1 MLHHQTMTYRGY
13 TLDAFQQEAIEALD
27 AGESVLVSAPT
38 GTGKTLIADY
48 LTEAT
53 FKANRQVV
61 YTAPIKA
68 LSNQK
73 FKEFKALLGEEHVGI
88 LTGDIVVNPQATV
101 LIMTTEIFRNLLH
114 TDRERLEPVSHVIF
128 DEIHYIDDPARG
140 SVWEESLI
148 FMPPQMRFLGLSAT
162 IPNIGELARWIER
175 IQGRPVRVVTH
186 SVRAV
191 PLEHRLFEHTLGECT
206 LKRLE
211 KRYRRYAARFGT
223 TSSGTVAAKFE
234 VTRHIDLV
242 KHIAPDLLPCLFFTF
257 SRRKCEINAKE
268 LAEHFRWTDAR
279 EEEQVREVAERTLQR
294 YEGAGERSL
303 REILPLLLKGIA
315 YHHAGL
321 LPVVKDVVEELFER
335 RLIKVLYCTETFAV
349 GLNFPC
355 RTVCFDAVTKWDGSR
370 FRSLTNREYFQMAGR
385 AGRRGIDEKGYVFT
399 AVDFNFF
406 NPREF
411 PSMREDEVEP
421 IESRFTLSYNTVLN
435 LVKNYDRPQIESI
448 LNRNFASFQMDEAKR
463 RYRQELRRLEKEQR
477 ELLGDLS
484 PRDAESALEFFERER
499 ALARLENQLYRK
511 EALGE
516 RRGLKALRREIRGH
530 QQALRQLEQHG
541 LSAQMRE
548 RFRGKVKAYRRVTW
562 RAWSGW
568 KNSWPSCRRRTLLS
582 TSLKISWRCWRR
594 WTTCA
599 KGSSPPAA
607 SLRPRSTAA
616 SCWSPNCFF
625 AGCSMIG
632 TNTRSMPWPLPWIT
646 SLAKERTAAA
656 TRHLTR
662 VWSSGPPS
670 LSARW
675 NGSIWAT
682 RPSSFTTTW
691 PKRLPC
697 GAAAPRLA
705 TWSRPAAPTKE
716 TSSLPFGGPSM
727 CCGRCVKPPSR
738 TNFWL
743 RNCLTASNSWT
754 GTRYR
759 SSFDVARDQRW
770 RLRAI

>member
-548 RFRGKVKAYRRVTW
+548 RFREKAKAYRRVSARMERVEKLLAQLPPEDAFIDEFEDKLALLEALDYVREGELTARGLFAAEINGSELLVTELFFRGVFHDW
-562 RAWSGW
+562 DEHAINALAASMDYEPRKGEDRRRHKAFDAGVVKRTAELISKMERVYLGYSTIEFYDHLAEAAAMWSGGAAF
-568 KNSWPSCRRRTLLS
+568 SDVV
-582 TSLKISWRCWRR
+582 
-594 WTTCA
+594 
-599 KGSSPPAA
+599 AA
-607 SLRPRSTAA
+607 SGTDEGDVV
-616 SCWSPNCFF
+616 F
-625 AGCSMIG
+625 AF
-632 TNTRSMPWPLPWIT
+632 R
-646 SLAKERTAAA
+646 
-656 TRHLTR
+656 
-662 VWSSGPPS
+662 
-670 LSARW
+670 
-675 NGSIWAT
+675 
-682 RPSSFTTTW
+682 
-691 PKRLPC
+691 
-697 GAAAPRLA
+697 
-705 TWSRPAAPTKE
+705 
-716 TSSLPFGGPSM
+716 
-727 CCGRCVKPPSR
+727 
-738 TNFWL
+738 
-743 RNCLTASNSWT
+743 
-754 GTRYR
+754 
-759 SSFDVARDQRW
+759 
-770 RLRAI
+770 RAIDVLRQVRQAAKQDEFLAAKLSHCIELMDRDEVSILL

>member
-206 LKRLE
+206 LKQLE

-548 RFRGKVKAYRRVTW
+548 RFREKVKAYRRVSARMERVEKLLAQLPPEDAFIDEFEDKLALLEALDYVREGELTARGLFAAEINGSELLVTELFFRGVFHDW
-562 RAWSGW
+562 DEHAINALAASMDYEPRKGEDRRRHKAFDAGVVKRTAELISKMERVYLGYSTIEFYDHLAEAAAMWSGGAAF
-568 KNSWPSCRRRTLLS
+568 SDVV
-582 TSLKISWRCWRR
+582 
-594 WTTCA
+594 
-599 KGSSPPAA
+599 AA
-607 SLRPRSTAA
+607 SGTDEGDVV
-616 SCWSPNCFF
+616 F
-625 AGCSMIG
+625 AF
-632 TNTRSMPWPLPWIT
+632 R
-646 SLAKERTAAA
+646 
-656 TRHLTR
+656 
-662 VWSSGPPS
+662 
-670 LSARW
+670 
-675 NGSIWAT
+675 
-682 RPSSFTTTW
+682 
-691 PKRLPC
+691 
-697 GAAAPRLA
+697 
-705 TWSRPAAPTKE
+705 
-716 TSSLPFGGPSM
+716 
-727 CCGRCVKPPSR
+727 
-738 TNFWL
+738 
-743 RNCLTASNSWT
+743 
-754 GTRYR
+754 
-759 SSFDVARDQRW
+759 
-770 RLRAI
+770 RAIDVLRQVRQAAKQDEFLAAKLSHCIELMDRDEVSILL

>member
-548 RFRGKVKAYRRVTW
+548 RFREKVKAYRRVSARMERVEKLLAQLPPEDAFIDEFEDKLALLEALDYVREGELTARGLFAAEINGSELLVTELFFRGVFHDW
-562 RAWSGW
+562 DEHAINALAASMDYEPRKGEDRRRHKAFDAGVVKRTAELISKMERVYLGYSTIEFYDHLAEAAAMWSGGAAF
-568 KNSWPSCRRRTLLS
+568 SDVV
-582 TSLKISWRCWRR
+582 
-594 WTTCA
+594 
-599 KGSSPPAA
+599 AA
-607 SLRPRSTAA
+607 SGTDEGDVV
-616 SCWSPNCFF
+616 F
-625 AGCSMIG
+625 AF
-632 TNTRSMPWPLPWIT
+632 R
-646 SLAKERTAAA
+646 
-656 TRHLTR
+656 
-662 VWSSGPPS
+662 
-670 LSARW
+670 
-675 NGSIWAT
+675 
-682 RPSSFTTTW
+682 
-691 PKRLPC
+691 
-697 GAAAPRLA
+697 
-705 TWSRPAAPTKE
+705 
-716 TSSLPFGGPSM
+716 
-727 CCGRCVKPPSR
+727 
-738 TNFWL
+738 
-743 RNCLTASNSWT
+743 
-754 GTRYR
+754 
-759 SSFDVARDQRW
+759 
-770 RLRAI
+770 RAIDVLRQVRQAAKQDEFLAAKLSHCIELMDRDEVSILL